1 MDKKDANFGGY
12 VNKIYIGGTYYK
24 LQCEVIEVHPMI
36 CPRCGG
42 NLELHF
48 GEGKCEYCGT
58 NFTTKFI
65 LEPV

>member
-1 MDKKDANFGGY
+1 MNKKDANFGGY

-24 LQCEVIEVHPMI
+24 LQCEVVEVHPMI

-42 NLELHF
+42 NLELHL